1 MKMKE
6 LEARTGVGR
15 ETIRYYIREGLLDA
29 PERPKPNVAVYD
41 DTHVRR
47 VALVKR
53 LQQER
58 FLPLNV
64 IKDMLDEGAAELD
77 AEQLPSLLGLEF
89 LLSARF
95 SDGQS
100 RQPISLSKVASTSGV
115 VLAEIEEMDRIG
127 LITIAVGGTMSRQD
141 ADIVGLWGQMK
152 DAGYTEEIG
161 YSVSELSRFVEAA
174 NTLAAR
180 DVDHFFAQLSPAT
193 DAGEAPD
200 AGEATGMAEA
210 GIILSNDIL
219 GRLRLRA
226 IIREVA
232 EHNAR
237 AVEEQSSVP
246 RQSDTKDADTKKKA

>member
-15 ETIRYYIREGLLDA
+15 ETIRYYIREGLLSE
-29 PERPKPNVAVYD
+29 PERPKRNVAVYD

-47 VALVKR
+47 VSLIKR
-53 LQQER
+53 LQHER
-58 FLPLNV
+58 FLPLAK
-64 IKDMLDEGAAELD
+64 IKDMLHEGVGELD

-95 SDGQS
+95 GDEQS
-100 RQPISLSKVASTSGV
+100 RQPVALSQVAEASGIT
-115 VLAEIEEMDRIG
+115 LKEIEEMDRIG
-127 LITIAVGGTMSRQD
+127 LVSIAVGGTMSKQD

-152 DAGYTEEIG
+152 EAGFTEEIG
-161 YSVSELSRFVEAA
+161 YSVTELTRFVETA
-174 NTLAAR
+174 NGLAAQ
-180 DVDHFFAQLSPAT
+180 DVENFFARLPTDT
-193 DAGEAPD
+193 DAGD
-200 AGEATGMAEA
+200 ATSLAEA

-237 AVEEQSSVP
+237 LMEVASAMEISSGGGQSGSTP
-246 RQSDTKDADTKKKA
+246 KEKKKA